1 VFRLNGF
8 AGLYELVQIRPGAG
22 ILWQIPRPRGQSGDT
37 ATTARDRDGFY
48 SPALKR
54 NGAFP
59 MNTHTETAS
68 IVLQVLTIAA
78 IGLFS
83 ALALLHTA
91 AQIV

>member
-1 VFRLNGF
+1 
-8 AGLYELVQIRPGAG
+8 
-22 ILWQIPRPRGQSGDT
+22 
-37 ATTARDRDGFY
+37 
-48 SPALKR
+48 
-54 NGAFP
+54 